1 MELLCIYIF
10 FIFFKFKFLIIT
22 RQTLSLLPHIFLTL
36 IRRVPEYDT
45 NKVCEKKNVENI

>member
-1 MELLCIYIF
+1 MELLCINIYFYF
-10 FIFFKFKFLIIT
+10 FLFKFLIT

-45 NKVCEKKNVENI
+45 NIVCEKKNVENI